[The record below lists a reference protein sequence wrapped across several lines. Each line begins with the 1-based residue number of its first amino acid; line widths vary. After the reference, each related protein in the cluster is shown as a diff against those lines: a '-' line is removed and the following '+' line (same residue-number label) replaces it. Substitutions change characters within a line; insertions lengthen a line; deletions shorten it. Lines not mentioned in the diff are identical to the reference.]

1 MTIIR
6 EWFFYDRPTSVQCAH
21 EKCWGDFW
29 ISVGIDIFIRK
40 SFNNVNNKQNR
51 HHQQPV
57 PYKKPS
63 HWKLVQIRPINTQTL
78 NIDLEIL
85 TEPQNSTELGP
96 AATKK
101 GRDDI
106 YG

>member
-1 MTIIR
+1 MST
-6 EWFFYDRPTSVQCAH
+6 TN
-21 EKCWGDFW
+21 K
-29 ISVGIDIFIRK
+29 IDIT
-40 SFNNVNNKQNR
+40 NNQS
-51 HHQQPV
+51 HT
-57 PYKKPS
+57 KKPS
-63 HWKLVQIRPINTQTL
+63 HWKLVQILPINTQTS